1 MFRPMIYAPMPSPK
15 RLAKS
20 LSGPVV
26 PPVLPFISRNARVPM
41 YQPCSSSPPT
51 PSGSFSPWR
60 GPAPYPSSEIAK
72 LWTRSLDMESF
83 SGFHMPRMGRPEID
97 RRTIGLLLD
106 PSLLLLLQQHPRRAK
121 PVAQH
126 REPIREKR
134 LLHFH
139 EDLAT
144 LAQQR
149 VEPLRLLR
157 AVHPQRQ
164 IRAAHRLS
172 PRDVRPHEDRV
183 PNLDARVQDRVLPV
197 GWNAGLIRLVRVRAH
212 HGDLA
217 AEVLLVEPKCGCA
230 RAGIIDV
237 DVELHVAAP
246 DCQLRVALVLHPND
260 EQSGAKSTDQELA
273 TAGSFRGAK
282 NSISAGACAFA
293 FTACVW
299 PGNER

>member
-83 SGFHMPRMGRPEID
+83 SGFHMRRMGRPEID

-106 PSLLLLLQQHPRRAK
+106 PSLLLLVQQHPRRPK

-126 REPIREKR
+126 RDP
-134 LLHFH
+134 
-139 EDLAT
+139 
-144 LAQQR
+144 
-149 VEPLRLLR
+149 
-157 AVHPQRQ
+157 
-164 IRAAHRLS
+164 
-172 PRDVRPHEDRV
+172 
-183 PNLDARVQDRVLPV
+183 
-197 GWNAGLIRLVRVRAH
+197 
-212 HGDLA
+212 A
-217 AEVLLVEPKCGCA
+217 AEVAFVEPKGGRA
-230 RAGIIDV
+230 RPGVIDV
-237 DVELHVAAP
+237 DVELHLAAM
-246 DCQLRVALVLHPND
+246 
-260 EQSGAKSTDQELA
+260 AKA
-273 TAGSFRGAK
+273 VSFRGAST
-282 NSISAGACAFA
+282 NSS
-293 FTACVW
+293 TAPRPVTAT
-299 PGNER
+299 PASSSPRLVGS